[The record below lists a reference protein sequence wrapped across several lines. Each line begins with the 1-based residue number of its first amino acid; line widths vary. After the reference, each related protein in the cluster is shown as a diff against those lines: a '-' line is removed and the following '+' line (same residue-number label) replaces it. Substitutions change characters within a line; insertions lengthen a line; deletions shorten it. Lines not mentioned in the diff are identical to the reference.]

1 MITQKLDLNLIHGGV
16 LPRVNVSQYDS
27 GTRTLEIAV
36 YNNTTRFTLLS
47 SYAAFIQGTKPD
59 NHGFQYSGTIDDV
72 NNIVTFDITEQMTAC
87 FGDVTVELVITN
99 GLDDRIA
106 TGNFIIAVEK
116 AALSDTTII
125 SDTELPLIEEAAEI
139 AQQLPSIIATIEGYA
154 ETSEAYAIG
163 EREGVPVSSD
173 DPAFEN
179 NSKYY
184 AGEAAT
190 DAGNANI
197 SAGNAATSES
207 NAEAYAVG
215 TRGGTPVSSG
225 DVAFENNAKYYA
237 GEAATSETNAGNSE
251 TNAATSA
258 SNAEAYGAGT
268 RGGVPVTSGD
278 AAFENNAAYYAGEAS
293 TDATAAGNS
302 ATSAATSAEDAEAW
316 AVGEKNGT
324 PVPSG
329 APQYENNAK
338 YWSDLAAQYAQSF
351 SGLVFKGSIAYASIP
366 TTGMSNG
373 DMYDINEAFVTDARF
388 EEGSGV
394 ACPAGTDIVWVEN
407 DNLWNILTPA
417 GVYSFNG
424 RSGAIIPANNDYEA
438 SQIKFGVSSNV
449 NTELGNKTPT
459 YTADATAWDTT
470 PTASSTKPVTS
481 GGVNTALGNKLATY
495 AADATAWDTSPT
507 ASSTKPVTSGGVNTA
522 LGNKLATYA
531 ADATAWDTSP
541 TSASTKPVTSGGV
554 YTAITNI
561 TPTVSTTDI
570 GEGAALANNKIYI
583 VVS

>member
-59 NHGFQYSGTIDDV
+59 NHGFQYAGTIDDV

-87 FGDVTVELVITN
+87 FGDVTVELVITD

-106 TGNFIIAVEK
+106 TGNFVIAVEK

-139 AQQLPSIIATIEGYA
+139 AQQMPTYVAIIEGYA
-154 ETSEAYAIG
+154 EDAEAYAIG
-163 EREGVPVSSD
+163 EREGVPVTSD
-173 DPAFEN
+173 DPAYENNAKYYADEAATSASTCGDAEAYAVGTRGGVPVTSGDPAFEN

-184 AGEAAT
+184 AGEAGT
-190 DAGNANI
+190 
-197 SAGNAATSES
+197 SA
-207 NAEAYAVG
+207 
-215 TRGGTPVSSG
+215 
-225 DVAFENNAKYYA
+225 
-237 GEAATSETNAGNSE
+237 TNAGTSE

-258 SNAEAYGAGT
+258 SNAEAYAVGT
-268 RGGVPVTSGD
+268 RNGTPVSSGD
-278 AAFENNAAYYAGEAS
+278 VAYENNAKYYAGEAS
-293 TDATAAGNS
+293 TDATTASNA
-302 ATSAATSAEDAEAW
+302 ATSASTSAEDAEAW

-329 APQYENNAK
+329 AAQYENNAK

-366 TTGMSNG
+366 TTGMTNG
-373 DMYDINEAFVTDARF
+373 DMYDINEAFVTDNRF
-388 EEGSGV
+388 EEGAGV
-394 ACPAGTDIVWVEN
+394 ACPAGTDIVWVASASKW
-407 DNLWNILTPA
+407 DILTPA

-424 RSGAIIPANNDYEA
+424 RAGAVSPAANDYDA

-449 NTELGNKTPT
+449 NSELGNKLP
-459 YTADATAWDTT
+459 
-470 PTASSTKPVTS
+470 
-481 GGVNTALGNKLATY
+481 TY
-495 AADATAWDTSPT
+495 AADATAWDTAPT
-507 ASSTKPVTSGGVNTA
+507 NASTKPVTSGGAYTE
-522 LGNKLATYA
+522 LNKKLPTYA
-531 ADATAWDTSP
+531 NGASSWDTAP
-541 TSASTKPVTSGGV
+541 TTASTKPVTSGGV
-554 YTAITNI
+554 KTALDGKLPTYAGDATAWDTAPTSGSTKPVTSGGINTAITDI